1 MVRNSS
7 ITQVPHRWEELIRMR
22 EEGTNR
28 LKIIKVVWKFPPS
41 GWLLCNTDGASR
53 GNPGRSAYGFCL
65 RNIDGNLIYA
75 QAADIGITTNT
86 NAEVMAIVEAM
97 RYCRNEGLDNI
108 IVQTDSEMIYKI
120 LEEGWKPLW
129 GIFNW
134 IEEILEIKN
143 AMTVSFSHILR
154 EGINW
159 YLIYVTQKI
168 Q

>member
-1 MVRNSS
+1 MGPLGEIQVGVLMV
-7 ITQVPHRWEELIRMR
+7 
-22 EEGTNR
+22 
-28 LKIIKVVWKFPPS
+28 F
-41 GWLLCNTDGASR
+41 
-53 GNPGRSAYGFCL
+53 L
-65 RNIDGNLIYA
+65 RNTDGNLIYA

-86 NAEVMAIVEAM
+86 DAEVMAIVEAM

-108 IVQTDSEMIYKI
+108 IVQTNSEMIYKI

-154 EGINW
+154 KGNKLADALANQALDKASLQCHNFQELPSMCRKILNSDKTQIP
-159 YLIYVTQKI
+159 YLRIRTTR
-168 Q
+168 